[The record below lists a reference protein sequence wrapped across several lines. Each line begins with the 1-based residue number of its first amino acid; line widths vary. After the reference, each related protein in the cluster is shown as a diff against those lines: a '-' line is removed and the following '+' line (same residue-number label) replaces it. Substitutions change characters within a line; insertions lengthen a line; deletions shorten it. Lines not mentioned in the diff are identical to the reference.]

1 MKFCPKC
8 GSTMKPER
16 KSGRVKFVCN
26 SCGYVEEPAEQIVI
40 SSVSSRSQK
49 EIVISNSNID
59 VSALPKTKVECP
71 KCGNNEAYWWMIQTR
86 SADEPPTTFYK
97 CTKCGHTWRDY
108 K

>member
-16 KSGRVKFVCN
+16 KGGRVKFICT

-40 SSVSSRSQK
+40 SSVASRSQK
-49 EIVISNSNID
+49 EIIISNSNID
-59 VSALPKTKVECP
+59 VSALPKTRVECP